1 MTCGGHGGRRQLYLG
16 WRKIVPSPKCTP
28 LVVNNLVNVRSL
40 GISVLIRPVAMDHVG
55 EALCG
60 IAEVN
65 KNMTRQ
71 LIRWPCGYLH
81 SQYVTPLNLPQY
93 CARIWQCEVRSF
105 FMRCCALQNQNKNSF
120 RKPIDGWC
128 LYIYIKKPQSFMSS
142 DAQKD

>member
-1 MTCGGHGGRRQLYLG
+1 VRGRQLYLG
-16 WRKIVPSPKCTP
+16 GRKIVPSPKCTP

-40 GISVLIRPVAMDHVG
+40 GISDLIRPVAMDHVG

-65 KNMTRQ
+65 KNMRRQ

-93 CARIWQCEVRSF
+93 CARV
-105 FMRCCALQNQNKNSF
+105 
-120 RKPIDGWC
+120 
-128 LYIYIKKPQSFMSS
+128 
-142 DAQKD
+142 

>member
-1 MTCGGHGGRRQLYLG
+1 MLLPSSSLGG
-16 WRKIVPSPKCTP
+16 RKIVPSPKCTP

-71 LIRWPCGYLH
+71 LIRWSCGYLH

-93 CARIWQCEVRSF
+93 CARI
-105 FMRCCALQNQNKNSF
+105 
-120 RKPIDGWC
+120 
-128 LYIYIKKPQSFMSS
+128 
-142 DAQKD
+142 

>member
-1 MTCGGHGGRRQLYLG
+1 MGGGGRPLYLG
-16 WRKIVPSPKCTP
+16 GRKIVPSPKCTP

-93 CARIWQCEVRSF
+93 CARI
-105 FMRCCALQNQNKNSF
+105 
-120 RKPIDGWC
+120 
-128 LYIYIKKPQSFMSS
+128 
-142 DAQKD
+142 